1 MKKSLIFLF
10 SVSYFITNAQ
20 SQFSVFFDSNKY
32 ELSKKELANLQQ
44 FTINNSTIKI
54 IGANGFCD
62 EDGST
67 VANDTLA
74 KRRINTV
81 FNIIKS
87 KLKFR
92 EDFKTRSFGELHNLS
107 KIKSENRKV
116 ILYYIEP
123 KDFVREDEI
132 LGIKK
137 PDIKPIIKSEIKF
150 PEKITLQNMD
160 GTAVDIPLDQQ
171 FMKEINEAKTGQI
184 LNIQNLNFIINTFIV
199 VEQSRARMYEL
210 LTVMQLNPTLKI
222 QIQGHLC
229 CNVVDKKDLSGQRAK
244 AIYNFLV
251 ANEVSK
257 SRLSHVG
264 FGGTKALFPIPEKS
278 ESERAANRRVEILII
293 QN

>member
-67 VANDTLA
+67 FANDTLA

-116 ILYYIEP
+116 ILYYIDP
-123 KDFVREDEI
+123 KDFAREDEI

-210 LTVMQLNPTLKI
+210 LTVMKLNPTLKI

>member
-32 ELSKKELANLQQ
+32 ELSKKELANLRQ

-62 EDGST
+62 EGGST

-210 LTVMQLNPTLKI
+210 LTVMKLNPTLKI

>member
-67 VANDTLA
+67 FANDTLA

-264 FGGTKALFPIPEKS
+264 FDGTKALFPIPEKS

>member
-92 EDFKTRSFGELHNLS
+92 EDFKTRSFGELHNPS

>member
-116 ILYYIEP
+116 ILYYIDP
-123 KDFVREDEI
+123 KDFAREDEI

-199 VEQSRARMYEL
+199 IEQSRARMYEL
-210 LTVMQLNPTLKI
+210 LTVLQLNPTLKI

-257 SRLSHVG
+257 SRLSHIG

>member
-67 VANDTLA
+67 FANDTLA

-116 ILYYIEP
+116 ILYYIEL
-123 KDFVREDEI
+123 KDFAREDEI

-210 LTVMQLNPTLKI
+210 LTVLQLNPTLKI

-257 SRLSHVG
+257 SRLSHIG

>member
-67 VANDTLA
+67 FANDTLA

-116 ILYYIEP
+116 ILYYIDP
-123 KDFVREDEI
+123 KDFAREDEI

-199 VEQSRARMYEL
+199 IEQSRARMYEL
-210 LTVMQLNPTLKI
+210 LTVLQLNPTLKI

-257 SRLSHVG
+257 SRLSHIG

>member
-116 ILYYIEP
+116 ILYYIDP
-123 KDFVREDEI
+123 KDFAREDEI

-150 PEKITLQNMD
+150 PQKITLQNMD

-199 VEQSRARMYEL
+199 IEQSRARMYEL
-210 LTVMQLNPTLKI
+210 LTVLQLNPTLKI

-257 SRLSHVG
+257 SRLSHIG

>member
-67 VANDTLA
+67 FANDTLA
-74 KRRINTV
+74 KRRINTI

-123 KDFVREDEI
+123 KDFAREDEI

-199 VEQSRARMYEL
+199 IEQSRARMYEL
-210 LTVMQLNPTLKI
+210 LTVLQLNPTLKI

-244 AIYNFLV
+244 AIYNFLI

>member
-67 VANDTLA
+67 FANDTLA